1 MEIKDYYEEVEN
13 EIVEVTDFVRVEHSS
28 DLKSFYNNLNGNLY
42 YRAPWSKYF
51 DIVEDLNLKD
61 LIRAL
66 VYDKFQ
72 FIWID
77 GCEVGVG
84 TVIANY

>member
-1 MEIKDYYEEVEN
+1 
-13 EIVEVTDFVRVEHSS
+13 
-28 DLKSFYNNLNGNLY
+28 LNGNLY

-51 DIVEDLNLKD
+51 DVVEDLSLKD
-61 LIRAL
+61 LVRAL

-77 GCEVGVG
+77 GHEVGVG